1 MDRPHTI
8 QDHRPLA
15 RWEEEAMTQDQLMAQ
30 MDQALAVIGAGAM
43 VALLGAALMT
53 FLIAVIRMW
62 RD

>member
-1 MDRPHTI
+1 
-8 QDHRPLA
+8 
-15 RWEEEAMTQDQLMAQ
+15 MAQ

-53 FLIAVIRMW
+53 VLIAVIRMW